1 MNMLLYTDNSRRVS
15 KSLPGKPMRLLS
27 NRVIM
32 MRIVSAS
39 GIFVNKLS
47 ISKEAKIMFLFF
59 GH

>member
-15 KSLPGKPMRLLS
+15 KNLPGKPMRLLS

-47 ISKEAKIMFLFF
+47 MSKEARIMLSEFS
-59 GH
+59 